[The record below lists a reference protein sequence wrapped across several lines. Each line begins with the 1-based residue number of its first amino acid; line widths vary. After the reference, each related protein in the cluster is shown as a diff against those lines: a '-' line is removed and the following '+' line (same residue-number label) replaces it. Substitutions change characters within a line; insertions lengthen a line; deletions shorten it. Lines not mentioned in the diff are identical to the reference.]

1 MNWQQLL
8 WPAEATTTERLFRW
22 VTVQGSLCWIL
33 YSLLPIPQFNYPLV
47 FDVLQWVSY
56 SCVILFPL
64 LASYLLRNAAK
75 KAAKQRHPTSWR
87 VELFNIGAFL
97 LLLVGVCQLLLFGF
111 FVLLLFDPGP
121 WWEPRADGDSLFG

>member
-8 WPAEATTTERLFRW
+8 WPAEATTIERLFRW

-33 YSLLPIPQFNYPLV
+33 YGLLPIPQFSYPLV

-56 SCVILFPL
+56 SCVVLFPL

-75 KAAKQRHPTSWR
+75 KAAKQRYPNSWG
-87 VELFNIGAFL
+87 VELFNVGAFL

-111 FVLLLFDPGP
+111 FVVLLFDSGP
-121 WWEPRADGDSLFG
+121 